1 MRALR
6 IQDVVRPV
14 IKRVADETVR
24 DAILTSFE
32 QATDSL
38 ARVEECFETLTSRE
52 WPQLALFRFFNAWRN
67 PSVGSASVAGL
78 TVRILAEA
86 EAAQGEAREALFLSA
101 AYVARI
107 TGEDLGLF
115 SDTHGALY
123 ARMADALCESDAW
136 QRAQYTIPTASDYQT
151 WVRTQ
156 RRLGPDIVEALM
168 LSIVAEIYNYG
179 EFTVIAPKFQKW
191 LQSMG
196 HDKQRRNHELEFV
209 IAHVGNTESGHFL
222 YAVRA
227 LEQYCRGTGATFDRE
242 RFARCCASYLAGV
255 GESFATILSAL
266 LVTAESAPVREMA
279 VA

>member
-14 IKRVADETVR
+14 IKRVPDDTVR
-24 DAILTSFE
+24 NAILSSFE
-32 QATDSL
+32 QSGEAL
-38 ARVEECFETLTSRE
+38 AHVEECFETLTSRE
-52 WPQLALFRFFNAWRN
+52 WPQLALNRFFNAWRN

-86 EAAQGEAREALFLSA
+86 EEAQGEAREALFLSA

-123 ARMADALCESDAW
+123 ARMAEALCDSDEW
-136 QRAQYTIPTASDYQT
+136 QRAQYGIPTASDYQT

-196 HDKQRRNHELEFV
+196 RDKQRRNHELEFV
-209 IAHVGNTESGHFL
+209 TAHVGNTESGHFL

-227 LEQYCRGTGATFDRE
+227 LEQYCRGTGAQLDME
-242 RFARCCASYLAGV
+242 RFAQCCTSYLEGVGASY
-255 GESFATILSAL
+255 ATITSAL
-266 LVTAESAPVREMA
+266 LATAESAPVREMA